1 MTGSNIS
8 EWVNLSEDQIQSS
21 FEANWNHAAT
31 QVYACPRHKISIL
44 KLSSSPGVPH

>member
-1 MTGSNIS
+1 MSKSIRGSDS
-8 EWVNLSEDQIQSS
+8 EF